1 MAMSSDEILLDA
13 EERMEKAVNHLREE
27 LRGLRTGRASPALVE
42 TVKVEYYGTLTPL
55 KQLAHIGA
63 PEPSLIVIRPF
74 DPSSLKAI
82 EKAILTS
89 ELGLTPM
96 NDGKVIR
103 IKVPPLSGERRQ
115 QLVAR
120 VKELTEETRIAIRN
134 IRRDANKHAD
144 QAEKEKLL
152 TEDERDKTKE
162 EIQDLTKK
170 YEGMANELSEK
181 KQAEIL
187 EE

>member
-1 MAMSSDEILLDA
+1 MSSDEIVLDA

-42 TVKVEYYGTLTPL
+42 SVKVEYYGAMTPL

-103 IKVPPLSGERRQ
+103 IKIPPLSGERRK

-120 VKELTEETRIAIRN
+120 VKEVTEEARIAIRN
-134 IRRDANKHAD
+134 IRRDANKQVD
-144 QAEKEKLL
+144 QAQKEKLL

-181 KQAEIL
+181 KQAEIM